1 MSTRRGGHL
10 SVETLLSLCRNVR
23 RTGNGRW
30 LCSCPAHE
38 DRHPSMNVREVEDGK
53 VLVICRSGC
62 STQSIL
68 DALGLEW
75 EALFP
80 DKPAFALER
89 ELRKFPAS
97 DVLTALADEA
107 MLVAVAASNLAQ
119 GVELTAEDRQR
130 LITAANRFY
139 NAVEMVN
146 GKH

>member
-1 MSTRRGGHL
+1 
-10 SVETLLSLCRNVR
+10 
-23 RTGNGRW
+23 
-30 LCSCPAHE
+30 
-38 DRHPSMNVREVEDGK
+38 MNVREVEDGK

-62 STQSIL
+62 STQQIL

-75 EALFP
+75 EVLFP

-107 MLVAVAASNLAQ
+107 ILVAVAASNVAQ